1 MLNVYCL
8 NRVKSTRD
16 IRDMVMVVP
25 CLILIRTLG
34 SSLHS
39 TVSLSFLCL
48 KELFKAIVK
57 SLKKNQQTKAVPRD
71 AESDLGSADTEQV
84 GFLGVSL
91 HARFLKAFTSMS
103 GFPS

>member
-16 IRDMVMVVP
+16 SRDMAMVVP

-57 SLKKNQQTKAVPRD
+57 SLKKISRPKQ
-71 AESDLGSADTEQV
+71 SLGMLKVIWGLQIQSKW
-84 GFLGVSL
+84 VSW
-91 HARFLKAFTSMS
+91 
-103 GFPS
+103 GFPSMLDF